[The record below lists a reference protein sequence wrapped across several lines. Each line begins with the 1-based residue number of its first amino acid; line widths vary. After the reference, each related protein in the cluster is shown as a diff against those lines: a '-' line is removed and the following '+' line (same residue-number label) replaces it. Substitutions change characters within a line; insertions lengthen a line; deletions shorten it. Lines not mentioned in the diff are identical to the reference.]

1 MRDCVALGNVAQ
13 DLIAVQL
20 ADNTQ
25 FRGCGNV
32 RQSERKA
39 DLLQHAV
46 CHRVVGLRLA
56 DDALQIESF
65 VEIERRQAKEARA
78 VALTPQIGEP
88 DVQMYA
94 AELARH
100 DVLERRM
107 SDRFAVDAP
116 CKYEATKPIE
126 RSSDHRL
133 QIGTQPG
140 GRRHSIDCKAHA
152 LGVDFGRSRKVSDVT
167 IQIFPGERANS
178 QSRNLAMLDH
188 DVLYDRRTRKS
199 AEKLNLSDSA
209 RTKSTSR
216 SDEAE
221 TEFAHILF
229 AKGIVPTD
237 HSGVTDHI
245 EAFTRQICEVIVGK
259 NQAVKLSV
267 ACLLARGHLLIED
280 IPGVGKTTLSQTLAR
295 SLALAFQ
302 RIQFT
307 SDLLP
312 ADILG
317 NSIFDRT
324 EQRFVFHRGPLF
336 SQVVLI
342 DEVNRATAKTQ
353 SALLE
358 AMEEHRISVDG
369 MTYNLP
375 EPFFVVATQNPQHAV
390 GTFPLPES
398 QLDRFLM
405 RIELGV
411 PDRTSERAMLLGM
424 DRREMLKELKPVMS
438 PRTLIEIQH
447 NVRKVYASPALLD
460 YLQDLLDA
468 SRQRHSTGLSPRAG
482 LALLHASQAWALMH
496 GREMLLPED
505 IQAVGVAVMAHR
517 LGHDLEQSG
526 QSGRTLADNL
536 LHSVPVP

>member
-1 MRDCVALGNVAQ
+1 M
-13 DLIAVQL
+13 
-20 ADNTQ
+20 
-25 FRGCGNV
+25 
-32 RQSERKA
+32 
-39 DLLQHAV
+39 
-46 CHRVVGLRLA
+46 
-56 DDALQIESF
+56 
-65 VEIERRQAKEARA
+65 
-78 VALTPQIGEP
+78 
-88 DVQMYA
+88 
-94 AELARH
+94 
-100 DVLERRM
+100 
-107 SDRFAVDAP
+107 
-116 CKYEATKPIE
+116 
-126 RSSDHRL
+126 
-133 QIGTQPG
+133 
-140 GRRHSIDCKAHA
+140 
-152 LGVDFGRSRKVSDVT
+152 
-167 IQIFPGERANS
+167 
-178 QSRNLAMLDH
+178 
-188 DVLYDRRTRKS
+188 
-199 AEKLNLSDSA
+199 
-209 RTKSTSR
+209 
-216 SDEAE
+216 
-221 TEFAHILF
+221 F
-229 AKGIVPTD
+229 AKGVVPTD
-237 HSGVTDHI
+237 HHGVTDHV
-245 EAFTRQICEVIVGK
+245 EAFTNQICEVIVGK
-259 NQAVKLSV
+259 NQAVKLAV

-369 MTYNLP
+369 MTYDLP
-375 EPFFVVATQNPQHAV
+375 EPFFVIATQNPQQAV

-438 PRTLIEIQH
+438 PRTLIEIQDS
-447 NVRKVYASPALLD
+447 VRKVHTSAALLD

-468 SRQRHSTGLSPRAG
+468 SRQRHQTGLSPRAG
-482 LALLHASQAWALMH
+482 LALLHASQAWALMN
-496 GREMLLPED
+496 GREMVLPED
-505 IQAVGVAVMAHR
+505 IQAVGVPVMAHR

-536 LHSVPVP
+536 LHTVPVP